1 MVQPNSEYNSNPAME
16 PLNSGHNISGE
27 KSGMKYPWAV
37 FVALAMGMLVY
48 GVAESYGPVFAIGGV
63 IPKQYAFLGLSLP
76 YIAGGVGALLSGG
89 LADRIGRKGS
99 FMITSGMIVIGIAVY
114 LVGQL
119 APATSTAYLVALII
133 SFILIGMAAI
143 GLETPILSMMAE
155 AVPAQSRGKSL
166 VIVQNFGNIGVGITF
181 IPLLLGAS
189 TIANDLALVLLF
201 FAPLIAIAI
210 AWRLMSESAPWAATK
225 GGAKSDVEDAWVGQD
240 GKAEKVHVSVGLPM
254 RFLILI
260 LIGVAQDVAFVYF
273 SYGVGYDYFYGT
285 NGSFAATIPLVGGLT
300 MALVGIIA
308 GFFFV
313 DRVSRKTFTIFSY
326 GILVGFW
333 AILWAYVAI
342 TGVTSGLLLLGIMT
356 ILFIPGEITWASR
369 GMLEPELFPTLKR
382 GTYVSLVRF
391 VVWVSA
397 GVITGTLTLLA
408 EGNNPLPFSA
418 EAAIVMVV
426 FVISLAM
433 TILWQRK
440 GFETKSLSLA
450 GLDKNIPKV
459 TKQVK

>member
-1 MVQPNSEYNSNPAME
+1 MVQPNSENNSNPAME
-16 PLNSGHNISGE
+16 PLTSEPNNSGG

-48 GVAESYGPVFAIGGV
+48 GVAESYGPVFAIGGI
-63 IPKQYAFLGLSLP
+63 IPHQYAYLGLSLP

-99 FMITSGMIVIGIAVY
+99 FIITSAMIVVGIAVY
-114 LVGQL
+114 LLGQL
-119 APATSTAYLVALII
+119 APTTSTGYLLALII

-181 IPLLLGAS
+181 IPLLLGFSRA
-189 TIANDLALVLLF
+189 ANDTALILLF
-201 FAPLIAIAI
+201 FAPLVAIAI
-210 AWRLMSESAPWAATK
+210 SWKFVSESAPWTATR
-225 GGAKSDVEDAWVGQD
+225 GGAKSDIEDAWVGQD
-240 GKAEKVHVSVGLPM
+240 GKAEKVKVSIGLPM

-285 NGSFAATIPLVGGLT
+285 NGALAATIPLVGGLT
-300 MALVGIIA
+300 MALVGVVV
-308 GFFFV
+308 GLLFV
-313 DRVSRKTFTIFSY
+313 DKVSRKSFTIFSY

-342 TGVTSGLLLLGIMT
+342 TGTTTGLLLLGIMT
-356 ILFIPGEITWASR
+356 LLFIPGEITWAAR

-382 GTYVSLVRF
+382 GTYVSVVRF
-391 VVWVSA
+391 TVWVSA
-397 GVITGTLTLLA
+397 GIITGLLTWLS
-408 EGNNPLPFSA
+408 ENGFSFNA
-418 EAAIVMVV
+418 SAAIVMVV
-426 FVISLAM
+426 FVVSLAM
-433 TILWQRK
+433 TILWQKK
-440 GFETKSLSLA
+440 GFETKSMSLA
-450 GLDKNIPKV
+450 GLDKKISEGTDDPK
-459 TKQVK
+459 